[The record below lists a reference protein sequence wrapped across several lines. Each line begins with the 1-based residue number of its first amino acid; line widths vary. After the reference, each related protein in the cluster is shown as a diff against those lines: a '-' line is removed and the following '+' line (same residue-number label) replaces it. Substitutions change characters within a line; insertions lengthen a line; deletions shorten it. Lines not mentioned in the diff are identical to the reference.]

1 MNFREFSEAYN
12 DYLMHEGISI
22 AERAK
27 GKKKP
32 SPYSE
37 ASTRDWRLVARYVT
51 DPAMKEVVLNG
62 QWLHSNFVEAL
73 AIAKG
78 GYNDETKSRMIMQL
92 IRDPRNKEIFKN
104 DSLSHNDFREYS
116 DYLMHYGRK
125 GMKWGKAIYQDDYDP
140 VGQEAR
146 GNNQGGSHNDT
157 VGRLA
162 RAGQYLTNPIYDM
175 YQAGRYI
182 ANNSSRTENRIN
194 DTVKPATGRQNP
206 NAAQNAQREQ
216 SMQSGRET
224 MNNLY
229 NQAGQGR
236 SDLTSSYNNVM
247 NGYNTAKDK
256 KHFTPRERQ
265 QLENDWNDKI
275 NQMMAGLKRAKKQRA
290 NYKKGPSPEE
300 QLFAKLEQ
308 GFAQLQQNAQDR
320 KTDTEIERGIL
331 AMQNF
336 LKDPSNFQRQPN
348 KIEQLLRELS
358 KAGNRDPKGKS

>member
-1 MNFREFSEAYN
+1 MDFREFSEAYN
-12 DYLMHEGISI
+12 DYLMHK
-22 AERAK
+22 A
-27 GKKKP
+27 P
-32 SPYSE
+32 SSGTRKTYKNYVSTSDQKEPPKHVAYELASSGWTLEQVEEWCKRGMAAFDSPANHKYWSE
-37 ASTRDWRLVARYVT
+37 
-51 DPAMKEVVLNG
+51 VL
-62 QWLHSNFVEAL
+62 
-73 AIAKG
+73 
-78 GYNDETKSRMIMQL
+78 R
-92 IRDPRNKEIFKN
+92 IFKEQYV
-104 DSLSHNDFREYS
+104 SHNDFREYS

-125 GMKWGKAIYQDDYDP
+125 GMRWGKAIFQDDYDP
-140 VGQEAR
+140 VGQEAK
-146 GNNQGGSHNDT
+146 GNDQGGSHNDT

-162 RAGQYLTNPIYDM
+162 RAGQYLTNPVYGL

-182 ANNSSRTENRIN
+182 ANNAGRTENRIN

-236 SDLTSSYNNVM
+236 SDLASSYNNVM
-247 NGYNTAKDK
+247 NGHNTVKDK

-265 QLENDWNDKI
+265 QLENDWNSKI
-275 NQMMAGLKRAKKQRA
+275 DQMVAGLKRARKQRA

-300 QLFAKLEQ
+300 QILAKLEQ

-320 KTDTEIERGIL
+320 KTDTEIERGVL

-336 LKDPSNFQRQPN
+336 LKDPSNFQKNPN
-348 KIEQLLRELS
+348 AIQQLYRDLVKS
-358 KAGNRDPKGKS
+358 SNRDPKGKS